1 MATVLKHLD
10 TFDPAAWLSAMTQI
24 GGGYALMS
32 GRRLTLMVNE
42 CHPEDLTTV
51 MAPLIGRPD
60 RQEAIK
66 LAIEQRQL
74 GQVA

>member
-1 MATVLKHLD
+1 MAAVLERPD
-10 TFDPAAWLSAMTQI
+10 TFDPAVWLTAMTRI

-32 GRRLTLMVNE
+32 GRQLALMIDE
-42 CHPEDLTTV
+42 CDPEDLTTV
-51 MAPLIGRPD
+51 MSPLIGRPD